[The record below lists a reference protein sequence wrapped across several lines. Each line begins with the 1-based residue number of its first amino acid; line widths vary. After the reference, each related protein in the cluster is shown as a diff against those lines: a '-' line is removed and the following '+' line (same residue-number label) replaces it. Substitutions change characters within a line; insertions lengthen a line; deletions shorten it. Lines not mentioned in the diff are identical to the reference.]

1 MFISSINA
9 LKEKRLFICS
19 KGSVPATN
27 HGGQGGFHQEQDS
40 SLQEKKKKETAAISS
55 FYLSVGSP
63 LLMHS
68 SSPSACLNYLN
79 LKLFAARFLFL
90 VKYLHRSCLDPPVH
104 KLTNQRHFAFRVSSA
119 SFIPALLHS
128 LTDKNHP
135 GGCSCHISPPAQL
148 PPAGKHIR
156 PWRNN
161 VNISRGRSHS
171 LCPVQ
176 VLHCSS
182 HLCPTVLTISLCPGR
197 ISPF

>member
-1 MFISSINA
+1 MQQGLCPSNKPWGPGGISS
-9 LKEKRLFICS
+9 RTRFLFA
-19 KGSVPATN
+19 G
-27 HGGQGGFHQEQDS
+27 
-40 SLQEKKKKETAAISS
+40 KKKKETAAISS

-68 SSPSACLNYLN
+68 SSPSSCLNYLN

>member
-1 MFISSINA
+1 MGA
-9 LKEKRLFICS
+9 RE
-19 KGSVPATN
+19 
-27 HGGQGGFHQEQDS
+27 QGGFNQERDS
-40 SLQEKKKKETAAISS
+40 SLQKKKETAAISS

-104 KLTNQRHFAFRVSSA
+104 KFTNQRHFAFRVSSA

-161 VNISRGRSHS
+161 VNNSRGRSHIPQP
-171 LCPVQ
+171 LPCAGAALLKPP
-176 VLHCSS
+176 LPHCSDNIPVPREDFTLLRQRKS
-182 HLCPTVLTISLCPGR
+182 
-197 ISPF
+197 